1 MTTLKEISHKLNIDK
16 EYDFPPNMM
25 EIDIGDYTFTDVKQ
39 YDKDGF
45 LYLYSNKDNPKVKLL
60 FNEDRM
66 AVVLYELQD
75 DEVTVKATSWRLGK
89 IFNKTFKKEELY
101 NIFN

>member
-1 MTTLKEISHKLNIDK
+1 MTTLKDISENLNKDP

-25 EIDIGDYTFTDVKQ
+25 DIDIGDYTFTDVKQ
-39 YDKDGF
+39 YDPDGF

-89 IFNKTFKKEELY
+89 IFTKTFKKDELY
-101 NIFN
+101 HIF